1 MKFVQAKDV
10 FICDYIA
17 TIKINQVNLYKI
29 YNGPTTSF
37 QLKNFLSLHFVRFF
51 KIGSLT

>member
-17 TIKINQVNLYKI
+17 TIKISQANLYKI
-29 YNGPTTSF
+29 YNDTSF
-37 QLKNFLSLHFVRFF
+37 KLENFLSLQMW
-51 KIGSLT
+51 L